1 MSFSVYQSYR
11 DILMSVY
18 LITDNVDLG
27 SLVKW
32 CLSGF
37 STAKLLFM
45 TL

>member
-1 MSFSVYQSYR
+1 
-11 DILMSVY
+11 MSVY

-37 STAKLLFM
+37 STISGGGTKILE
-45 TL
+45 